1 MLYNDNKLMDEQKR
15 LRLEKAYQQARI
27 RDSDGDGIPDC
38 FDATPTISSY
48 QYFELSKVDYDRVR
62 NDPSVAQNCRRVDDD
77 KYIYRYQNS
86 EELTRVQNKLE
97 QRTVTKLHK

>member
-48 QYFELSKVDYDRVR
+48 QYFELSKV
-62 NDPSVAQNCRRVDDD
+62 
-77 KYIYRYQNS
+77 KYIYRYHSQDELNKVQENINS
-86 EELTRVQNKLE
+86 KP
-97 QRTVTKLHK
+97 VTKLHK

>member
-15 LRLEKAYQQARI
+15 IRLEKAYQQNRI

-48 QYFELSKVDYDRVR
+48 QYFELSKVDYDKVR
-62 NDPSVAQNCRRVDDD
+62 NDPSVAKNCRKIDDD
-77 KYIYRYQNS
+77 KYIYRYQKS
-86 EELTRVQNKLE
+86 EELARVQNKLE

>member
-48 QYFELSKVDYDRVR
+48 QYF
-62 NDPSVAQNCRRVDDD
+62 
-77 KYIYRYQNS
+77 
-86 EELTRVQNKLE
+86 
-97 QRTVTKLHK
+97 

>member
-48 QYFELSKVDYDRVR
+48 QYFELSKVDYDRVK
-62 NDPSVAQNCRRVDDD
+62 NDPSVVQNCRKVDND
-77 KYIYRYQNS
+77 KYIYRYQS
-86 EELTRVQNKLE
+86 QDELNKVQETINKKI
-97 QRTVTKLHK
+97 VTKLHR